1 MSFPSHQAKFQWLFV
16 RNDPGRFSM
25 QVQVSGHHLDVGDSL
40 RTHVSE
46 RLQASV
52 TKYFD
57 RPVDAQVTF
66 SKEGHELRADCAVH
80 LASGLHVTTQA
91 RAGDAYAAFDLA
103 SERMEKRLRRYKRR
117 LKNHHHT
124 HENGMP
130 VPAAQDVPYFVIDR
144 GDEHEE
150 AADDTPVI
158 IAEQTTSVPH
168 LSVVDAV
175 MRMDL
180 TDSPVVMFRNGATG
194 GLNLVYRRAD
204 GHIGWIDASR
214 VALNN

>member
-1 MSFPSHQAKFQWLFV
+1 
-16 RNDPGRFSM
+16 M

-40 RTHVSE
+40 RSHVNE

-52 TKYFD
+52 SKYFD
-57 RPVDAQVTF
+57 RPVDAHVTF

-80 LASGLHVTTQA
+80 LASGLHATTQA
-91 RAGDAYAAFDLA
+91 RAGDAYAAFELA
-103 SERMEKRLRRYKRR
+103 IERMEKRLRRYKRR
-117 LKNHHHT
+117 LKNHNHAP
-124 HENGMP
+124 ENGKQ
-130 VPAAQDVPYFVIDR
+130 VPAAEEMPYFVIDR

-150 AADDTPVI
+150 AAEGAQPVI

-180 TDSPVVMFRNGATG
+180 NDAPVVLFRNGTTG
-194 GLNLVYRRAD
+194 GLNIVYRRAD

-214 VALNN
+214 AAKTN